1 MSPLSLSSSLFLGR
15 RRHFR
20 AVAIVVVPLFGTTAT
35 LLGGFRCC
43 RPIFWDDD
51 DTFGPLP
58 LSSSHF
64 LGRRRHFRAVAIVVV
79 PLFGTTTTLSGG
91 FRCCRPIFWDD
102 GDTFGPFPLSS
113 SHFLGRRRHF
123 GQVHEPFPLS
133 GERCLGSMHKESRR
147 NGSAGI
153 LILSDLAE
161 VAFVSLSLP
170 PLTLI
175 SLPSDRQGCSGVEVE
190 EGYRDGNVGLVAG
203 VDVAQGGG
211 CQPVGGL
218 LDAVDGHRSGD

>member
-1 MSPLSLSSSLFLGR
+1 MTLPLSSSHFLGR
-15 RRHFR
+15 PRHFR
-20 AVAIVVVPLFGTTAT
+20 AVSVAVVPVFGTTAT
-35 LLGGFRCC
+35 VAGRCRC
-43 RPIFWDDD
+43 RRPIFWDDG
-51 DTFGPLP
+51 DTFGRLP

-64 LGRRRHFRAVAIVVV
+64 LGRRRR
-79 PLFGTTTTLSGG
+79 
-91 FRCCRPIFWDD
+91 
-102 GDTFGPFPLSS
+102 
-113 SHFLGRRRHF
+113 F

-133 GERCLGSMHKESRR
+133 GERCLGSRHKESRR

-153 LILSDLAE
+153 LILSNLAE
-161 VAFVSLSLP
+161 AALISLSLP

-175 SLPSDRQGCSGVEVE
+175 SLPSNRQGGSGVEVE
-190 EGYRDGNVGLVAG
+190 EGYRDWNVGFVAG